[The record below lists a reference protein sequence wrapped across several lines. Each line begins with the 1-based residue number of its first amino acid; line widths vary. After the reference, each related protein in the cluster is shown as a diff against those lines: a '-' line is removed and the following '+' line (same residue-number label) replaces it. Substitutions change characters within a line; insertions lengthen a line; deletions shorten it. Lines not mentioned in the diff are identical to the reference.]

1 MSYNEYRYP
10 DGMIGASV
18 DNTGHTERP
27 NYGAFRIRRNSL
39 HLADSKDDFTVADTK
54 AGHKAAAEALGR
66 GMFVFDQM
74 GNPMTADDLTE
85 AE

>member
-39 HLADSKDDFTVADTK
+39 HLADSKDESK
-54 AGHKAAAEALGR
+54 SE
-66 GMFVFDQM
+66 
-74 GNPMTADDLTE
+74 E
-85 AE
+85 

>member
-1 MSYNEYRYP
+1 MSYSEYRYP
-10 DGMIGASV
+10 EGMIGASV

-39 HLADSKDDFTVADTK
+39 HFADSKDDFTVADTK
-54 AGHKAAAEALGR
+54 AGRKAAAEALER
-66 GMFVFDQM
+66 GMLVFDQL
-74 GNPMTADDLTE
+74 GNHMTAENLKE

>member
-10 DGMIGASV
+10 EGMIGASV

-54 AGHKAAAEALGR
+54 AGRKTAAEALER
-66 GMFVFDQM
+66 GMLVFDQL
-74 GNPMTADDLTE
+74 GNLMTADNLTE